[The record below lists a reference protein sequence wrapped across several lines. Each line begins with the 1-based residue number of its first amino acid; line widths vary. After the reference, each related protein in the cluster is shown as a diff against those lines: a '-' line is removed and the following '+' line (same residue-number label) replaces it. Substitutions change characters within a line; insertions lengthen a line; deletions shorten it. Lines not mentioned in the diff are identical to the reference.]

1 MHCSAPLEIPHRGL
15 AAPSPGRQLELVVP
29 SMEHLPGYLA
39 ARRREWTAAPAMNNE
54 ASVPVIEQAPLDF
67 LRSLHCL
74 EPAGL
79 SKTLPSGRQVPQ
91 LPSFCRWL
99 WDGEFCGVIRF
110 RWQPGSAELPTYCK
124 GHIGYSVVPWKRKL
138 GYARAALAL
147 MLDEARALGLPY
159 VELTPYETNNAS
171 RRVIE
176 ANGGVLQEAFQVE
189 TAQGPVTSL
198 RYRIAL

>member
-1 MHCSAPLEIPHRGL
+1 MFCVSPSLLQPGEL
-15 AAPSPGRQLELVVP
+15 ATPTPGARLALVTP
-29 SMEHLPGYLA
+29 TLEHLGGYLN
-39 ARRREWTAAPAMNNE
+39 ARRRGWTAAPAMNNE
-54 ASVPVIEQAPLDF
+54 ASVPDIEQAPQNF

-79 SKTLPSGRQVPQ
+79 LKTLPSGQAVPL

-110 RWQPGSAELPTYCK
+110 RWQPGSAKLPAYCK

-138 GYARAALAL
+138 GYARTALAL
-147 MLDEARALGLPY
+147 MLEEARALGLPY
-159 VELTPYETNNAS
+159 VELTPYEANLAS

-176 ANGGVLQEAFQVE
+176 ANGGVLQEAFLVE
-189 TAQGPVTSL
+189 SAQGPVTSL
-198 RYRIAL
+198 RYRITL